1 MIQMLN
7 LKTMHFALEEKMNL
21 WNSSYTFLLGKN
33 AHLTTDQIHSS
44 TTQHQNH
51 NRIKKKN
58 KSISLIKKNHRVK
71 IKIETRAFR
80 ISPNLNWNIYPNPDY
95 PNRIMI
101 QPLTPVPDPPFF
113 AVGWPEP
120 QPPSVNPHSSHS

>member
-1 MIQMLN
+1 MN
-7 LKTMHFALEEKMNL
+7 FFFPEKKKKRTYESVVTL
-21 WNSSYTFLLGKN
+21 FIIWSYKYLFQGQNT
-33 AHLTTDQIHSS
+33 HLTAHQIHSS

-80 ISPNLNWNIYPNPDY
+80 ISPHLNWNIYPNPDY

-113 AVGWPEP
+113 AVG
-120 QPPSVNPHSSHS
+120 

>member
-7 LKTMHFALEEKMNL
+7 LKAMHFALEEKMNL
-21 WNSSYTFLLGKN
+21 WTSSYTFLLGKN

-44 TTQHQNH
+44 TTQ
-51 NRIKKKN
+51 
-58 KSISLIKKNHRVK
+58 
-71 IKIETRAFR
+71 IETRAFG